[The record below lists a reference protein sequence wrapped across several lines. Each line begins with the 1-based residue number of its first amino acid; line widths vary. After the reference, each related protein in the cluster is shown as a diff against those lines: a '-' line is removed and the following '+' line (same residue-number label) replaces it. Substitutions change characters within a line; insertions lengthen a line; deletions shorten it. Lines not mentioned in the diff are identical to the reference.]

1 MLDIQDW
8 YLKTKMINAKF
19 PAERLLDMSYIQN
32 AVQKLGP
39 FAVEN
44 KDSKLAGCR

>member
-1 MLDIQDW
+1 LQAG
-8 YLKTKMINAKF
+8 LSQTRF
-19 PAERLLDMSYIQN
+19 PAERLATREYSDF

-44 KDSKLAGCR
+44 KDSKLPGCR

>member
-1 MLDIQDW
+1 
-8 YLKTKMINAKF
+8 MINAKF
-19 PAERLLDMSYIQN
+19 PAERLMDMSYIQD